1 MHLPTYLLTRLSPHF
16 LSVLLP
22 FLSPSLSLS
31 PSFVLPFACCIRF
44 YSFPDYIEKMSFGV
58 SCDAFSAFRDLL
70 TRHKPMVAGFLEG
83 DYDRFFSMYTGLLN
97 SSNYVTK
104 RQSLKLLGEILL
116 DKTNFAVMT
125 RYIGNEQNLKLM
137 MNLLKDRS
145 KNIQFEAFHVFKVF
159 VANPRKPPAVEHI
172 LRRNRDRLVAF
183 LSDFHNDRDDEQFAD
198 EKQYIIQIIEQ
209 TGHSPTPHAPA
220 AAADEIVRT
229 HAHAHAHTRA
239 G

>member
-1 MHLPTYLLTRLSPHF
+1 
-16 LSVLLP
+16 
-22 FLSPSLSLS
+22 
-31 PSFVLPFACCIRF
+31 
-44 YSFPDYIEKMSFGV
+44 
-58 SCDAFSAFRDLL
+58 
-70 TRHKPMVAGFLEG
+70 MVAAFLEG
-83 DYDRFFSMYTGLLN
+83 DYDRFVEMYTGLLN

-116 DKTNFAVMT
+116 DKTNFSVMT

-198 EKQYIIQIIEQ
+198 EKQYVIQIIQQ
-209 TGHSPTPHAPA
+209 TGHNASPHTDGAGHHA
-220 AAADEIVRT
+220 
-229 HAHAHAHTRA
+229 HAHAHAHTHA
-239 G
+239 S